1 MAVPY
6 GESDKW
12 KDFQQYIEPPTPQ
25 VSEESEDDDEL
36 PPIPEAEEPDV
47 TGIDPDFFEG
57 WTGDKADTGGK
68 FGCVRCGGVVGG
80 PAEYKTGHVMI
91 KVYPGEY
98 VLTERQAADAKKAG
112 AKLPEWG
119 FQKEMLP
126 KHISRNVKADR
137 GGRNYARV
145 HGRPPPLQTPSTW
158 LDYSQRYNQME

>member
-1 MAVPY
+1 MDVP
-6 GESDKW
+6 
-12 KDFQQYIEPPTPQ
+12 T
-25 VSEESEDDDEL
+25 L

-57 WTGDKADTGGK
+57 WTADKADTGGTVTWDNIWNLADT
-68 FGCVRCGGVVGG
+68 GGRWGGVVGG
-80 PAEYKTGHVMI
+80 QPEFKSGHVMV

-119 FQKEMLP
+119 FQKDELP

-137 GGRNYARV
+137 GGRNYSRV
-145 HGRPPPLQTPSTW
+145 HGRPPPLATPSTW
-158 LDYSQRYNQME
+158 LDYSRRYNEME